1 MTLFI
6 KKHGSKF
13 KIAGALLFAMLLL
26 LNLHLSLGQK
36 QITNEKN
43 IDLLGVQ
50 MSVVQV
56 SAYEEGPQY
65 MKSLGVG
72 GWCVACENHDQTICV
87 SDCPH

>member
-1 MTLFI
+1 
-6 KKHGSKF
+6 
-13 KIAGALLFAMLLL
+13 
-26 LNLHLSLGQK
+26 
-36 QITNEKN
+36 
-43 IDLLGVQ
+43 